1 MFAEI
6 QQGVKE
12 QSPGSNNEVPDGQRH
27 EQAVP
32 YERFQQVNNER
43 REYEQKYTGLL
54 EQLSRQQSAQQGQSA
69 QQAQVAGQ

>member
-12 QSPGSNNEVPDGQRH
+12 DSPASDSEVTDGQQRH

-43 REYEQKYTGLL
+43 KELETKYTGLL
-54 EQLSRQQSAQQGQSA
+54 EQLTR
-69 QQAQVAGQ
+69 